1 MDGLTPWGGCRI
13 CVVEVEGQPNLVASC
28 VTPIREGMK
37 VLTASKK
44 VREAR
49 RANLE
54 LILSNHP
61 LDCQLCDRNQSC
73 DLQSLCYEFGIREI
87 RFQGERKTHPIDNS
101 SPSVKR
107 DLDRCIL
114 CGRCIRTCAEVQS
127 VYAIDFAD
135 RGFNSYVSPSLGLP
149 LGESVCINCG
159 QCVLACP
166 TGALSEVSH
175 VEMVW
180 EALDDPEKYVIL
192 QTAPAVRVSI
202 GEPFGIPIGSIS
214 TGKMVAGFRRLGFDA
229 VFDTNFAA
237 DLTILEEGTE
247 FINRVKKGGKLPLLT
262 SCSPGWIK
270 FMEHFYPELM
280 ENVSTCK
287 SPQQMFGALA
297 KTYYAQKMGIDP
309 MNVVVVSIMPCTAK
323 KYECQRDEMKAS
335 GYQDVDY
342 SLTTREA
349 ARMLKEKGIDLKEMP
364 EEDFDPA
371 LGISTGAAAVF
382 GATGGVMEAAL
393 RTVYEVLTGE
403 TLARLDFTDVRGI
416 EGVKEATINVGGLEV
431 NVAVAHGLGNARILM
446 DQIRQGGSK
455 YHFIEI
461 MACPGGCIGGGGQP
475 IPTDLEIRMKR
486 IEAIYEVDRH
496 FPIRKSHDNPAIKK
510 LYEEFLG
517 EPNSEKSHHL
527 LHTHYTCREKM

>member
-1 MDGLTPWGGCRI
+1 MAKVIQNRSEKESPEKLVTIFIDGRECQVPENLSLLEACRMEGYHIPTLCYMDGLTPWGGCRI

-247 FINRVKKGGKLPLLT
+247 FEYLKSRISQVEYLWQQLIDYGIPIQKPVGGHAVFVEAL
-262 SCSPGWIK
+262 K
-270 FMEHFYPELM
+270 FL
-280 ENVSTCK
+280 
-287 SPQQMFGALA
+287 
-297 KTYYAQKMGIDP
+297 
-309 MNVVVVSIMPCTAK
+309 
-323 KYECQRDEMKAS
+323 
-335 GYQDVDY
+335 
-342 SLTTREA
+342 
-349 ARMLKEKGIDLKEMP
+349 
-364 EEDFDPA
+364 PA
-371 LGISTGAAAVF
+371 LPREQYVAQ
-382 GATGGVMEAAL
+382 
-393 RTVYEVLTGE
+393 
-403 TLARLDFTDVRGI
+403 TLAIELYLEAGIRGVEIGTLLADRDTVTRQDRYPALELVRLAIPRRTYTNNHMDV
-416 EGVKEATINVGGLEV
+416 VATALKSCFSGKTGSGSSL
-431 NVAVAHGLGNARILM
+431 LM
-446 DQIRQGGSK
+446 
-455 YHFIEI
+455 
-461 MACPGGCIGGGGQP
+461 
-475 IPTDLEIRMKR
+475 
-486 IEAIYEVDRH
+486 
-496 FPIRKSHDNPAIKK
+496 
-510 LYEEFLG
+510 
-517 EPNSEKSHHL
+517 
-527 LHTHYTCREKM
+527 